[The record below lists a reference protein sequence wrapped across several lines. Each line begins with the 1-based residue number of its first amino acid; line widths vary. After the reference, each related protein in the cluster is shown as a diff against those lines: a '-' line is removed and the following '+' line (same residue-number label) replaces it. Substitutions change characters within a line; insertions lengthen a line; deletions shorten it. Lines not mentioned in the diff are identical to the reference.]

1 MDPSAGIGV
10 LAAVFAGA
18 ISFLSPCVL
27 PLVPGYLAAVTGV
40 SPDRLDGASTRQV
53 LLPSLAFVATFS
65 VIFILLGVTASGL
78 GNLLIEQRRTLEKVS
93 AALIIAMGLL
103 FMAAPFIDR
112 LNREFHVGGLM
123 RRAGRGG
130 PFVAG
135 AAFAIAWTPCVGPTL
150 GAVLSAAALTE
161 SAGRGAFLL
170 ACYSAGLAIP
180 FLATALAFRR
190 MTTSFAV
197 VKRHY
202 AVVIAVGGFVLVVM
216 GVLIWTGELFRL
228 NIEAQRLLEDLG
240 VNVFDDV

>member
-10 LAAVFAGA
+10 LAAVFAGM

-40 SPDRLDGASTRQV
+40 SPAELDGAPLRKV
-53 LLPSLAFVATFS
+53 LGPSLAFIASFS
-65 VIFILLGVTASGL
+65 AIFIVLGVTASGL
-78 GNLLIEQRRTLEKVS
+78 GNLFVEHRRTLEQVS
-93 AALIIAMGLL
+93 AALIIAMGLM
-103 FMAAPFIDR
+103 FMAAPFVMR
-112 LNREFHVGGLM
+112 LNREFRVDGLM

-130 PFVAG
+130 PVVAG

-202 AVVIAVGGFVLVVM
+202 AVVIAAGGFVLVVM

-228 NIEAQRLLEDLG
+228 NIEAQRLLDDLG
-240 VNVFDDV
+240 LNVFDDV